1 MARAEAGH
9 QPSSP
14 IGSVRIVQILLNIL
28 ALTSFYVSIALG
40 IALVF
45 GVTRVINFAHGEFY
59 MLGAYIAWFVIIS
72 IGANTG
78 GVAAYLIAALVA
90 VSFVSVASLA
100 INAFI
105 VRPLSAQPF
114 DVYIATLS
122 LSYIIQ
128 VSIVQIF
135 SAQAQ
140 LFSSPVPGV
149 ALIGGAILPWQRVL
163 VICTAALLVGLLW
176 LFLYRTRLGHAT
188 RAVAE
193 NRDGA
198 LLQGINLKFVGSV
211 TFMLGAAIT
220 AVAGVVMAPIAGV
233 NPFMG
238 VDVLWKSFII
248 IIVGGLGSIWGAV
261 IVALLFGIFD
271 TMMTVVGLGRFLAM
285 FSALIMLL
293 FLAVRPQGLLG
304 EKE

>member
-1 MARAEAGH
+1 
-9 QPSSP
+9 
-14 IGSVRIVQILLNIL
+14 VKVVQIFLNIL
-28 ALTSFYVSIALG
+28 ALTSYYVSFSLG

-59 MLGAYIAWFVIIS
+59 MLGAYVAWFVLIS
-72 IGANTG
+72 IEAYTG
-78 GVAAYLIAALVA
+78 GVTAYLIAALIA
-90 VSFVSVASLA
+90 MSVVSLA
-100 INAFI
+100 ALATNVFI
-105 VRPLSAQPF
+105 VRPLSEQPF

-140 LFSSPVPGV
+140 LFSSPVPGI
-149 ALIGGAILPWQRVL
+149 ASIGGAILPWQRVI
-163 VICTAALLVGLLW
+163 VIFTATLLVGLLW
-176 LFLYRTRLGHAT
+176 LFLYKTKLGHAT

-193 NRDGA
+193 NRQGA
-198 LLQGINLKFVGSV
+198 LLQGINLKFVGSI

-220 AVAGVVMAPIAGV
+220 ALAGVVMAPIGGV

-261 IVALLFGIFD
+261 IVSLLFGIFD
-271 TMMTVVGLGRFLAM
+271 TMMTVAGFGRFLAM
-285 FSALIMLL
+285 FSALIMLV

>member
-1 MARAEAGH
+1 MVRRCGG
-9 QPSSP
+9 PSPLSL
-14 IGSVRIVQILLNIL
+14 IGSVIVVQIILNIL
-28 ALTSFYVSIALG
+28 ALTSFYVSISLG

-59 MLGAYIAWFVIIS
+59 MLGAYTAWFVLIS

-78 GVAAYLIAALVA
+78 GVAAYVIAALIA
-90 VSFVSVASLA
+90 VSFISLIA
-100 INAFI
+100 LAANTLI
-105 VRPLSAQPF
+105 VRPLSEQPF

-122 LSYIIQ
+122 LSYIVQ

-140 LFSSPVPGV
+140 LFSSPVPGI
-149 ALIGGAILPWQRVL
+149 ATIGGAILPWQRVI
-163 VICTAALLVGLLW
+163 VICTAVLLVSFLW
-176 LFLYRTRLGHAT
+176 LFLYRTKLGHAT

-193 NRDGA
+193 NRTGA
-198 LLQGINLKFVGSV
+198 LLQGINLKLVGSV
-211 TFMLGAAIT
+211 TFMLGAGIT
-220 AVAGVVMAPIAGV
+220 ALAGVVMAPIAGV

-271 TMMTVVGLGRFLAM
+271 TMMTVAGFGRFLAM
-285 FSALIMLL
+285 FSAIIMLL